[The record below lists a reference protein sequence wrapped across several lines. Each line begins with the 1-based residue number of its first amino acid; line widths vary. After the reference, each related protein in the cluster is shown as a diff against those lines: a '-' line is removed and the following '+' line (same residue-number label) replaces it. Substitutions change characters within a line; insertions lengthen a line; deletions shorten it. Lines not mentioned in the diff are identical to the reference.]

1 MQREALNGAPVHAD
15 CLAAVDDA
23 IALLTDLGHN
33 VEEAVPRYDV
43 SRIGAAYPLVIA
55 ANVQAAIDQHAEETG
70 NEPSTQVIENVV
82 NVLGAMGH
90 DRNAVDMVRA
100 VWAMHATGRQVAPF
114 FEQYDVHLSPVV
126 ATPPPAIGVL
136 DTSSSDVDAYL
147 KAVFEFI
154 PFTSLANVA
163 GMPAMSV
170 PLFWNDEG
178 LPIGV
183 HFAAGFGADARLFSL
198 AAQLEEARPWAGRR
212 PPVCAA

>member
-1 MQREALNGAPVHAD
+1 MRPANAPQRLKIGVQREALNGAPVHAD

-100 VWAMHATGRQVAPF
+100 VWAMHATAARSR
-114 FEQYDVHLSPVV
+114 H
-126 ATPPPAIGVL
+126 
-136 DTSSSDVDAYL
+136 SSSNTMCTCRRWW
-147 KAVFEFI
+147 
-154 PFTSLANVA
+154 P
-163 GMPAMSV
+163 
-170 PLFWNDEG
+170 
-178 LPIGV
+178 
-183 HFAAGFGADARLFSL
+183 R
-198 AAQLEEARPWAGRR
+198 RRR
-212 PPVCAA
+212 PLACSTPVLPMSMPT